1 MWDDSGNS
9 FLVGAGPTTTVLDPD
24 GTPNNIIDITLGAT
38 VEVNWSFSGPG
49 TGALNLAQF
58 TVTLVA
64 DPVLPPP
71 PENTIIGTLVV
82 PGTVT
87 VTPPGSTPYNAAFA
101 IAPNQLPV
109 GAYRLTTLITC
120 DEGGVSVA
128 VAGFVDGPIIQ
139 VRPGP

>member
-9 FLVGAGPTTTVLDPD
+9 FLKGTGPHTTVLDPD
-24 GTPNNIIDITLGAT
+24 GTPNHIIDITIGAT
-38 VEVNWSFSGPG
+38 VDVQWSFGGPG
-49 TGALNLAQF
+49 LGSLDLAQF

-71 PENTIIGTLVV
+71 PENTVIGVVVV

-87 VTPPGSTPYNAAFA
+87 SVPPAPTTYDASFT

-128 VAGFVDGPIIQ
+128 VAGFHDGPIIQ
-139 VRPGP
+139 IRPAP